1 MKKNGERIR
10 QALTQP
16 GDGEVPQRFLSP
28 EGICQLL
35 SISSRTLRR
44 WVRAGV
50 FPPPIRVGPYKA
62 TPRWSPLVLT
72 DFLLSK
78 HPPRQTGELSSK
90 GCDDAPART
99 GGAGAAG
106 GIAGI
111 VQGGVIVPDAPLPEG
126 MRVQIQPADS
136 SWSCTGAAHR
146 DRQSS

>member
-1 MKKNGERIR
+1 
-10 QALTQP
+10 
-16 GDGEVPQRFLSP
+16 
-28 EGICQLL
+28 LL

-50 FPPPIRVGPYKA
+50 FPAPLRVGPYKA

-78 HPPRQTGELSSK
+78 HPPRQAEELSTK
-90 GCDDAPART
+90 GRGDETPAQT
-99 GGAGAAG
+99 GAAAATS
-106 GIAGI
+106 IAGI

-126 MRVQIQPADS
+126 MRVRIQPADS
-136 SWSCTGAAHR
+136 SLSWTEAGDT

>member
-1 MKKNGERIR
+1 MKKHGERIR

-16 GDGEVPQRFLSP
+16 GSGEVPERFLSP

-50 FPPPIRVGPYKA
+50 FPPPLRVGPYKA

-78 HPPRQTGELSSK
+78 SAAPGQRA
-90 GCDDAPART
+90 CDEA
-99 GGAGAAG
+99 
-106 GIAGI
+106 
-111 VQGGVIVPDAPLPEG
+111 
-126 MRVQIQPADS
+126 MR
-136 SWSCTGAAHR
+136 R
-146 DRQSS
+146 R